1 MQEMALAPA
10 VLSDCGWAGGVNQ
23 DTAATPSLPASKHK
37 EEGRAL
43 GRLGGLPRA
52 SLTWHGELGEVWQ
65 GVGEGNGAPTT
76 GAGHAAGEG
85 RGRLAVDGG
94 IIGEAVGAVTS

>member
-43 GRLGGLPRA
+43 GRLGGHGDFQEHPLPGMENLEKSGRVWEKA
-52 SLTWHGELGEVWQ
+52 TVLPPLGLDMPLERGEDALPLMV
-65 GVGEGNGAPTT
+65 A
-76 GAGHAAGEG
+76 
-85 RGRLAVDGG
+85 
-94 IIGEAVGAVTS
+94 